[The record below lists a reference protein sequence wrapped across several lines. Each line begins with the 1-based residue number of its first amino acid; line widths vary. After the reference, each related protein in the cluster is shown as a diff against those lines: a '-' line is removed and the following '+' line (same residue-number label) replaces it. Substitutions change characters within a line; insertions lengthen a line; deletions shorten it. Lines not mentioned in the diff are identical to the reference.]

1 MALRGG
7 HLVGLAQQ
15 CELAG
20 LPVPEAEVRFHP
32 KRRWRFD
39 FAWPDRKLALECDGG
54 IWVGGRHG
62 TGQGIERDCEK
73 FSEAAIAGW
82 RVMRVTTGMVK
93 SGQALS
99 LIERALNG

>member
-1 MALRGG
+1 MRPGWLM
-7 HLVGLAQQ
+7 LSLAQQ
-15 CELAG
+15 CELMK

-32 KRRWRFD
+32 TRRWRFD
-39 FAWPDRKLALECDGG
+39 LAWPQKMLAVEIDGAV
-54 IWVGGRHG
+54 WTQGRHSRG
-62 TGQGIERDCEK
+62 AGIEKDCEK
-73 FSEAAIAGW
+73 YSEAAIAGW